1 MVLSVERYQ
10 HASDKNEVALELE
23 LLLNYIAKTSPIITG
38 MQKETGLSRVWL
50 SKKYPMAKRQLDS
63 ARAPINI
70 AISDYHNFVAT
81 NKSSLEK
88 FKLLSER
95 IEDVQKRLTLF
106 KTVRML
112 VDQQKK
118 SSKEHTNLKN
128 ENIWTLGEME
138 KLTASLILSTSAVVR
153 LASADQALSL
163 MTNAYYNLI
172 QALNS
177 NVIAITAMKPVIT
190 GYLRIYNYGVIIKND
205 GIQQAYLKSFESLAS
220 DSTLAYYKQHLKET
234 EQFKVIFDTHNN
246 VRAHLWKNNAKKLTI
261 NPTQWQ
267 EITDINNK
275 NYLTVINYILAD
287 INQVKDNL
295 VEQTHSAVIATI
307 TLVVIL
313 LLLITASAIL
323 IINSISRPLKN
334 LMQTC
339 TSLAT
344 EKNMNT
350 RIEIFGKDEISAV
363 SLAFNSLIASFEDAL
378 KKVSKEAA
386 VMNSTSEKVA
396 QAMHES
402 KKLSV
407 SQQRNTDS
415 I

>member
-1 MVLSVERYQ
+1 MNFLNSFTIRTRIIILVIIPLIVTMALSVERYQ

-50 SKKYPMAKRQLDS
+50 SKKKPMDKSQLDS

-70 AISDYHNFVAT
+70 AISDYQNFVES
-81 NKSSLEK
+81 NKNRLDK
-88 FKLLSER
+88 FNLLSER
-95 IEDVQKRLTLF
+95 IEDVQKRLELF

-118 SSKEHTNLKN
+118 SSKEHSNLKN

-138 KLTASLILSTSAVVR
+138 KLTASLILSTSAVVK

-220 DSTLAYYKQHLKET
+220 DSTLAYYNQHLKET
-234 EQFKVIFDTHNN
+234 EQFQVIFDTHNN
-246 VRAHLWKNNAKKLTI
+246 VRDHL
-261 NPTQWQ
+261 
-267 EITDINNK
+267 
-275 NYLTVINYILAD
+275 
-287 INQVKDNL
+287 
-295 VEQTHSAVIATI
+295 
-307 TLVVIL
+307 
-313 LLLITASAIL
+313 
-323 IINSISRPLKN
+323 
-334 LMQTC
+334 
-339 TSLAT
+339 
-344 EKNMNT
+344 
-350 RIEIFGKDEISAV
+350 
-363 SLAFNSLIASFEDAL
+363 
-378 KKVSKEAA
+378 
-386 VMNSTSEKVA
+386 
-396 QAMHES
+396 
-402 KKLSV
+402 
-407 SQQRNTDS
+407 
-415 I
+415 